1 MTLLEKNNI
10 MLNKEGKYEY
20 RHPRAIIAVDG
31 VILSII
37 ENDLRVLIIS
47 EDQEHWRLPGR
58 KLRFDEIN
66 GNQWGEVPDNYQNG
80 DELKRCLSDAI
91 RLKIDG
97 TRFSEKE
104 FVLKMMPEMTPLK
117 LRDCPNRDKD
127 RPLIEV
133 SGIDKKDRVITQP
146 YMMLVNPYFFVSK
159 ENETNQRLRLQRRQ
173 RLVNNFF
180 VSKENETIEKETSL
194 IFKNPKL
201 LGKTETTAYWAP
213 LYQIFKDNDCYEMTI
228 ERKAPNL
235 TSNNIEKRPSQEER
249 NEKWVFRMLFDHAE
263 ILLDALQTLRLQA
276 RTQPVG
282 RDFFISENNKEM
294 FTMQQIKRMYD
305 LIIDGNLELSNLKK
319 TLKERNLIK
328 EYTENGKV
336 KKNEKST
343 TRPAVLFKYDDNWYD
358 YYMENKNLALR
369 L

>member
-66 GNQWGEVPDNYQNG
+66 GNQWGEVPDNYKNG

-159 ENETNQRLRLQRRQ
+159 ENET
-173 RLVNNFF
+173 
-180 VSKENETIEKETSL
+180 IEKETSL

-228 ERKAPNL
+228 ERKAPNF

-282 RDFFISENNKEM
+282 RDFFISENDKEM

-305 LIIDGNLELSNLKK
+305 LIIDGNLEISNLKK
-319 TLKERNLIK
+319 TLKERNLII

-336 KKNEKST
+336 KKTEKST

>member
-66 GNQWGEVPDNYQNG
+66 GNQWGEVPDNYKNG

-146 YMMLVNPYFFVSK
+146 YMMFVNPY
-159 ENETNQRLRLQRRQ
+159 
-173 RLVNNFF
+173 FF

-228 ERKAPNL
+228 ERKAPNF

-282 RDFFISENNKEM
+282 RDFFISENDKEM

-305 LIIDGNLELSNLKK
+305 LIIDGNLEISNLKK
-319 TLKERNLIK
+319 TLKERNLII

>member
-66 GNQWGEVPDNYQNG
+66 GNQWGEVPDNYKNG

-159 ENETNQRLRLQRRQ
+159 ENET
-173 RLVNNFF
+173 
-180 VSKENETIEKETSL
+180 IEKETSL

-213 LYQIFKDNDCYEMTI
+213 LYQIFKDNNCYEMTI

-235 TSNNIEKRPSQEER
+235 TSNNIEKRPSEEER

-276 RTQPVG
+276 RTRPVG

-319 TLKERNLIK
+319 TLKERNLII
-328 EYTENGKV
+328 EYTEDGKV
-336 KKNEKST
+336 KKTEKST